1 VAQTRH
7 ADAVAP
13 CRLLGDQR
21 TWLGGGSKSENDPY
35 ATLDDPTDLH
45 LLTQIN
51 AAAAGREKVRAIK
64 APAIGVSSQDVV
76 LPAAFDARVSTLR
89 EDAHDSQSHLVPQ
102 RQCRHHDQAD
112 GAA

>member
-1 VAQTRH
+1 MPIVPGYISDLGAKQTFH
-7 ADAVAP
+7 FEGV
-13 CRLLGDQR
+13 R
-21 TWLGGGSKSENDPY
+21 TVFDPY
-35 ATLDDPTDLH
+35 ATLDDPTDL

-64 APAIGVSSQDVV
+64 APAIGVSSQDVI